1 MNEKSGYEKVG
12 IWISI
17 IASICAILGI
27 SVFGGKPLM
36 GNNKT
41 DNTLVNLENSEI
53 SMGDQSAIVFGDNNT
68 FNYGHV
74 ETDDTMTDKSNELQI
89 FESDRFS
96 VVASYDMNTVQNSPS
111 GIDVLIKAETSF
123 PAVRVTIS
131 AISDNVEVKPMDM
144 HGGTS
149 EWYFKANFYIKG
161 AYIVTVTAYNSDGE
175 SVSDEFIY
183 VY

>member
-1 MNEKSGYEKVG
+1 MNKKSGYEKAG

-27 SVFGGKPLM
+27 SVFGGKSLM
-36 GNNKT
+36 GNNET
-41 DNTLVNLENSEI
+41 DNTSVNIENGEI
-53 SMGDQSAIVFGDNNT
+53 IMGEQSAIVFGDNNT

-74 ETDDTMTDKSNELQI
+74 ETDDTTIDESNELPI
-89 FESDRFS
+89 YESDGFS
-96 VVASYDMNTVQNSPS
+96 VVASYDMNTVQNSLS
-111 GIDVLIKAETSF
+111 GIDVLVKAETSF
-123 PAVRVTIS
+123 PADHVTIS

-144 HGGTS
+144 HGGTN

-161 AYIVTVTAYNSDGE
+161 TYTVTVIAYNCDGK